1 MNKDILDLG
10 KAQYEHVVGL
20 DEMER
25 DSDGFILLKP
35 SAKRADEKKA
45 TLTTDISNL
54 EAKLKQFKAEREKIN
69 KYQKSDDYK
78 ESKKRL
84 SKKKAKKQREN
95 LLEMVFNNADHAND
109 DDEDLEDDEDGTYRD
124 KKQKAPRKKNETTLE
139 TTYGKRFS
147 PVVAM
152 LHEAIVEFDNIAISI
167 ENELADTRNSAKS
180 MYRSTQLGNL
190 ISAKN
195 SKLSAV
201 KELASVAKTVSDLEY
216 KKEKDKQAQEGADST
231 KAISAI
237 GAKFLRGGLDALD
250 SGSSKGKKK
259 KDDKSSS
266 KKSSGSKLKYNYDED
281 DDDEET
287 GSIKS
292 AQRRD
297 VTDQRELAAKFAES
311 LSFRKDDIKL
321 SPHER
326 FISMEGKYNI
336 IVSCDPTDPDDT
348 WKFVAV
354 DSKTGKEIKGF
365 KDDYPGLL
373 PKKRNC
379 KMVFDLS
386 KNKATDKNSSRT
398 YKLVY
403 KD

>member
-10 KAQYEHVVGL
+10 KSQYDHVYGL
-20 DEMER
+20 DEMDR
-25 DSDGFILLKP
+25 DADGFIILKP
-35 SAKRADEKKA
+35 SATRADEKKA
-45 TLTTDISNL
+45 SLTTDITNL

-78 ESKKRL
+78 DSKKRL
-84 SKKKAKKQREN
+84 SKKKAKKQRDT
-95 LLEMVFNNADHAND
+95 LLEMVFNNADHASD
-109 DDEDLEDDEDGTYRD
+109 DDEEADDEDGTYRE

-152 LHEAIVEFDNIAISI
+152 LHEAIVEFDNIAVSI
-167 ENELADTRNSAKS
+167 ENELNDTRNSSKS

-201 KELASVAKTVSDLEY
+201 KELAAVAKTVSDLEY

-237 GAKFLRGGLDALD
+237 GAKFLRGGLDELD
-250 SGSSKGKKK
+250 SKSPKGKKK
-259 KDDKSSS
+259 KDDKGSS
-266 KKSSGSKLKYNYDED
+266 KKTGGKLKYSYSDDDED
-281 DDDEET
+281 DDET

-292 AQRRD
+292 SAKRD

-321 SPHER
+321 TPHER
-326 FISMEGKYNI
+326 FIAMEGKYNI

-354 DSKTGKEIKGF
+354 DSKTGKEIKDF

-373 PKKRNC
+373 PKKKNC